1 MSDSTPTSP
10 APTGTPQFP
19 PIVQATLAEYRYFV
33 VHKRS
38 LDGTALIE
46 YPVVAHIC
54 QPTGDGMVVFYDVT
68 VTGGEP
74 VLRLRRAFYQ
84 VEDVEEVNLPSQTL
98 LAH

>member
-1 MSDSTPTSP
+1 MSDQIP
-10 APTGTPQFP
+10 APSGAPQFP
-19 PIVQATLAEYRYFV
+19 PLVQATLAEYRFFV
-33 VHKRS
+33 VRKKS

-68 VTGGEP
+68 VRDTDP
-74 VLRLRRAFYQ
+74 LLRLRRAFYH
-84 VEDVEEVNLPSQTL
+84 VEDVEEVNLSSQSL

>member
-1 MSDSTPTSP
+1 MSDQIP
-10 APTGTPQFP
+10 ASSGAPQFP
-19 PIVQATLAEYRYFV
+19 PIVQTTLAEYRFFV
-33 VHKRS
+33 VRKRS
-38 LDGTALIE
+38 LDGTSLIE

-68 VTGGEP
+68 VTGNDP
-74 VLRLRRAFYQ
+74 LLRLRRAFYH